1 MPNSE
6 TVNILDKT
14 IVIIKD
20 DKLRNIFCKKD
31 AIDVLTIS
39 LGILIT
45 SLEIEIAHTLRN
57 IHPPVS
63 LHRKS

>member
-1 MPNSE
+1 MALTKEKIPNSA

-31 AIDVLTIS
+31 AIEVLTI
-39 LGILIT
+39 LLDI
-45 SLEIEIAHTLRN
+45 
-57 IHPPVS
+57 
-63 LHRKS
+63 